1 MFTRSTPLIP
11 LALSAALLAAV
22 PAVAAEPLGEPN
34 CRIAPLQPAPINGAV
49 SWKGACVD
57 GFASGKGVLAWR
69 SGRFDKY
76 SIDATLVRGAVSG
89 EAILKAP
96 DYTYTG
102 SLQDGVPH
110 GQGFFEYAGNKGWYE
125 GEVAAG
131 RRHGQGIQ
139 LGVDR
144 ARYTGG
150 WVDDKRHGQGEAGFS
165 TGGSYTGQWKN
176 DKFDGQGK
184 IVYAGAGHTHEG
196 LFREGR
202 VAGLAEPKTEKE
214 RYAIREPAA
223 GTHLGR
229 TAVDAYLPPGAGWD
243 ALSDAQK
250 NTVRANYP
258 ALEAGDEPPFPAR
271 GEGPLFKAVSLIN
284 DTLGAETG
292 YLGVNVLVGKDGQ
305 AIRVTT
311 YGQPS
316 PELVKAVSNLVLIE
330 RYKPALCR
338 GEPCEMIY
346 PVRFNFSVDL

>member
-1 MFTRSTPLIP
+1 MHTRFSPLIP
-11 LALSAALLAAV
+11 FALSAALFAAL
-22 PAVAAEPLGEPN
+22 PALAAEPLGEPN
-34 CRIAPLQPAPINGAV
+34 CRIASLAPAPINNAV

-69 SGRFDKY
+69 AGKFDKY
-76 SIDATLVRGAVSG
+76 SIDATLVRGEVSG
-89 EAILKAP
+89 EAVLKTP

-102 SLQDGVPH
+102 TVKAGVPH
-110 GQGFFEYAGNKGWYE
+110 GQGFFEYADNKGWYE
-125 GEVAAG
+125 GEVADG
-131 RRHGQGIQ
+131 RRHGQGIR

-144 ARYTGG
+144 ARYTGA
-150 WVDDKRHGQGEAGFS
+150 WADDKRSGQGEASFS

-176 DKFDGQGK
+176 DEFDGQGK
-184 IVYAGAGHTHEG
+184 IVYAGAGHTYEG
-196 LFREGR
+196 LFQQGR
-202 VAGLAEPKTEKE
+202 VAGLAEPATATA
-214 RYAIREPAA
+214 RYAIKEETTGSR
-223 GTHLGR
+223 LGR
-229 TAVDAYLPPGAGWD
+229 TAVNAYLPPGATWE
-243 ALSDAQK
+243 ALTDVQK

-271 GEGPLFKAVSLIN
+271 GEGPLLKAVSMIN
-284 DTLGAETG
+284 DKLGAESG

-316 PELVKAVSNLVLIE
+316 PQLVKAISTLVMLE

-346 PVRFNFSVDL
+346 PVHFNFSVEL